1 MGTLAD
7 SLFNVLM
14 SWVRALVNSIWAL
27 FTTDHMTLLE
37 FLGKNWV
44 MLVVIMLAA
53 GLVIDW
59 LVWLVRWKPYHLWA
73 RRVRRFLHLPSPEE
87 EEEEERKQR
96 KKAKRQP
103 SAPVEE
109 EQWDESDEEQW
120 LPLEQPRLDA
130 RQEQEVMRQA
140 ESVPDAELGAY
151 PGMKYGAQAA
161 PRENME
167 STQRYA
173 AVHSE
178 GPGAAEVER
187 RKAEIAA
194 WQLQMQEEARQ
205 KAEAERAAREE
216 EQRRIAAQKAYEEEQ
231 RRIAAQKA
239 YEEEQ
244 RRIAAQKA
252 YEEEQR
258 RIAAQKAYEEEQRR
272 IAAQK
277 AYEEEQRRIAA
288 QKAYEDEQARLAQE
302 EYQRQMA
309 EYERQKAQ
317 YEQDM
322 ARYRQEKAA
331 YDAQMAQQSQQN
343 AAETPSA
350 RRRRAPQRP
359 MTYSDYVSG
368 ETVEN
373 LPDPP
378 RWPQVQQAAE
388 QTRTAAEKS
397 AKTKK
402 QGGLMGRMAKLIEE
416 EDENDVS
423 GIASLPPRVNVQ
435 DAYRPAKTPQ
445 KTRKR

>member
-44 MLVVIMLAA
+44 ILVVIMLAA
-53 GLVIDW
+53 GLVMDW

-109 EQWDESDEEQW
+109 AQWDEPEEEQW

-151 PGMKYGAQAA
+151 PGMKYGAQAE

-231 RRIAAQKA
+231 RRAAAQKAYEEEQRRVAAQKA

-258 RIAAQKAYEEEQRR
+258 RV
-272 IAAQK
+272 
-277 AYEEEQRRIAA
+277 
-288 QKAYEDEQARLAQE
+288 AQE
-302 EYQRQMA
+302 EYQRQLA

-343 AAETPSA
+343 TAETTSA

-388 QTRTAAEKS
+388 QTRTAAEKP
-397 AKTKK
+397 AKAKK
-402 QGGLMGRMAKLIEE
+402 QGGLMGRVAKLIEE
-416 EDENDVS
+416 EDKNDVS
-423 GIASLPPRVNVQ
+423 GIASLPPRVDVH

>member
-109 EQWDESDEEQW
+109 EQWDEPEEEQW

-130 RQEQEVMRQA
+130 QQEREVMRQA

-216 EQRRIAAQKAYEEEQ
+216 EQRRA
-231 RRIAAQKA
+231 
-239 YEEEQ
+239 
-244 RRIAAQKA
+244 
-252 YEEEQR
+252 
-258 RIAAQKAYEEEQRR
+258 
-272 IAAQK
+272 
-277 AYEEEQRRIAA
+277 AA

-350 RRRRAPQRP
+350 RRRRTPQRP
-359 MTYSDYVSG
+359 MTYSDYVTG
-368 ETVEN
+368 ETVEK

-388 QTRTAAEKS
+388 QTRTAAEKPTK
-397 AKTKK
+397 AKK
-402 QGGLMGRMAKLIEE
+402 QDGLMGRVAKLIEE

-423 GIASLPPRVNVQ
+423 GIASLPPRVDVH

>member
-103 SAPVEE
+103 SVPVEQ
-109 EQWDESDEEQW
+109 EQWDEPEEEQW

-130 RQEQEVMRQA
+130 QQEREVMRQA

-161 PRENME
+161 PRESIE

-205 KAEAERAAREE
+205 KAEAERAAR
-216 EQRRIAAQKAYEEEQ
+216 
-231 RRIAAQKA
+231 
-239 YEEEQ
+239 
-244 RRIAAQKA
+244 
-252 YEEEQR
+252 
-258 RIAAQKAYEEEQRR
+258 EEEQRR

-388 QTRTAAEKS
+388 QTRATTEKS
-397 AKTKK
+397 AKSKK

-416 EDENDVS
+416 EDEDDVS
-423 GIASLPPRVNVQ
+423 GIASLPPRVNVH

-445 KTRKR
+445 KTGKRNR

>member
-53 GLVIDW
+53 GLVMDW

-244 RRIAAQKA
+244 RRA
-252 YEEEQR
+252 
-258 RIAAQKAYEEEQRR
+258 
-272 IAAQK
+272 AAQK

-343 AAETPSA
+343 TAETTSV

-378 RWPQVQQAAE
+378 RWPQLQQAAE
-388 QTRTAAEKS
+388 QTRTAAEKP
-397 AKTKK
+397 AKAKK
-402 QGGLMGRMAKLIEE
+402 QGGLMGHVAKLIEE

-423 GIASLPPRVNVQ
+423 GIASLPPRVDVH

>member
-44 MLVVIMLAA
+44 LLVVIMLAA

-59 LVWLVRWKPYHLWA
+59 LVWLIRWKPYHLWA

-103 SAPVEE
+103 SVPVEE
-109 EQWDESDEEQW
+109 EQWDEPEEEQW

-130 RQEQEVMRQA
+130 RQEREVMRQA

-231 RRIAAQKA
+231 RRV
-239 YEEEQ
+239 
-244 RRIAAQKA
+244 
-252 YEEEQR
+252 
-258 RIAAQKAYEEEQRR
+258 
-272 IAAQK
+272 
-277 AYEEEQRRIAA
+277 AA

-302 EYQRQMA
+302 EYQRQLA

-343 AAETPSA
+343 TAETTSA

-388 QTRTAAEKS
+388 QTRTAAEKPEK
-397 AKTKK
+397 AKK
-402 QGGLMGRMAKLIEE
+402 QGGLMGRVAKLIEE
-416 EDENDVS
+416 EDKNDVS
-423 GIASLPPRVNVQ
+423 GIASLPPRVDVH

>member
-53 GLVIDW
+53 GLVMDW

-103 SAPVEE
+103 NAPVEE

-231 RRIAAQKA
+231 RRA
-239 YEEEQ
+239 
-244 RRIAAQKA
+244 
-252 YEEEQR
+252 
-258 RIAAQKAYEEEQRR
+258 
-272 IAAQK
+272 
-277 AYEEEQRRIAA
+277 AA

-302 EYQRQMA
+302 EYQRQLA

-343 AAETPSA
+343 TAETPAA

-368 ETVEN
+368 ETVEK

-388 QTRTAAEKS
+388 QTRTAAEKPTK
-397 AKTKK
+397 AKK

-423 GIASLPPRVNVQ
+423 GIASLPPRVNVH

>member
-53 GLVIDW
+53 GLVMDW

-151 PGMKYGAQAA
+151 PGMKYGAQAV

-239 YEEEQ
+239 YE
-244 RRIAAQKA
+244 
-252 YEEEQR
+252 
-258 RIAAQKAYEEEQRR
+258 
-272 IAAQK
+272 
-277 AYEEEQRRIAA
+277 
-288 QKAYEDEQARLAQE
+288 DEQARLAQE
-302 EYQRQMA
+302 EYQRQLA

-343 AAETPSA
+343 TAETTSV

-368 ETVEN
+368 ETVEK

-388 QTRTAAEKS
+388 QTRTAAEKPTK
-397 AKTKK
+397 AKK

-423 GIASLPPRVNVQ
+423 GIASLPPRVDVH

-445 KTRKR
+445 KARKR

>member
-244 RRIAAQKA
+244 RRA
-252 YEEEQR
+252 
-258 RIAAQKAYEEEQRR
+258 
-272 IAAQK
+272 AAQK

-343 AAETPSA
+343 TAETTSA

-388 QTRTAAEKS
+388 QTRTAAEKP
-397 AKTKK
+397 AKAKK
-402 QGGLMGRMAKLIEE
+402 QGGLMGHVAKLIEE

-423 GIASLPPRVNVQ
+423 GIASLPPRVDVH

>member
-37 FLGKNWV
+37 FMGKNWV

-53 GLVIDW
+53 GLVMDW

-231 RRIAAQKA
+231 RRAAAQKA
-239 YEEEQ
+239 C
-244 RRIAAQKA
+244 
-252 YEEEQR
+252 
-258 RIAAQKAYEEEQRR
+258 
-272 IAAQK
+272 
-277 AYEEEQRRIAA
+277 
-288 QKAYEDEQARLAQE
+288 EDEQARLAQE
-302 EYQRQMA
+302 EYQRQLA

-343 AAETPSA
+343 TAETTSV

-388 QTRTAAEKS
+388 QTRTAAEKP
-397 AKTKK
+397 AKAKK
-402 QGGLMGRMAKLIEE
+402 QGGLMGHVAKLIEE

-423 GIASLPPRVNVQ
+423 GIASLPPRVDVH

>member
-53 GLVIDW
+53 GLVMDW

-161 PRENME
+161 PRESME

-231 RRIAAQKA
+231 RRIAT
-239 YEEEQ
+239 
-244 RRIAAQKA
+244 
-252 YEEEQR
+252 
-258 RIAAQKAYEEEQRR
+258 
-272 IAAQK
+272 
-277 AYEEEQRRIAA
+277 

-302 EYQRQMA
+302 EYQRQLA

-343 AAETPSA
+343 TAETTSV

-388 QTRTAAEKS
+388 QTRTAAEKP
-397 AKTKK
+397 AKAKK
-402 QGGLMGRMAKLIEE
+402 QGGLMGHVAKLIEE

-423 GIASLPPRVNVQ
+423 GIASLPPRVDVH

>member
-53 GLVIDW
+53 GLVMDW

-216 EQRRIAAQKAYEEEQ
+216 EQRRAAAQKAYEEEQRRIAAQKSYEEEQ

-252 YEEEQR
+252 YEEEQ
-258 RIAAQKAYEEEQRR
+258 
-272 IAAQK
+272 
-277 AYEEEQRRIAA
+277 
-288 QKAYEDEQARLAQE
+288 ARLAQE

-322 ARYRQEKAA
+322 ERYRQEKAA

-359 MTYSDYVSG
+359 MTYSDYVTG
-368 ETVEN
+368 ETVEK

-388 QTRTAAEKS
+388 QTRTAAEKPEK
-397 AKTKK
+397 AKK
-402 QGGLMGRMAKLIEE
+402 QGGLMGRVAKLIEE

-423 GIASLPPRVNVQ
+423 GIASLPPRVDVH

>member
-53 GLVIDW
+53 GLVMDW

-130 RQEQEVMRQA
+130 QQEREVMRQA

-258 RIAAQKAYEEEQRR
+258 RIAAQKAYE
-272 IAAQK
+272 
-277 AYEEEQRRIAA
+277 
-288 QKAYEDEQARLAQE
+288 DEQARLAQE

-343 AAETPSA
+343 TAETPSA

-388 QTRTAAEKS
+388 QTRTAAEKP
-397 AKTKK
+397 AKAKK
-402 QGGLMGRMAKLIEE
+402 QGGLMGHVAKLIEE

-423 GIASLPPRVNVQ
+423 GIASLPPRVDVH

>member
-53 GLVIDW
+53 GLVMDW

-103 SAPVEE
+103 SAPAEE

-130 RQEQEVMRQA
+130 RQEREVMRQA

-216 EQRRIAAQKAYEEEQ
+216 EQRRA
-231 RRIAAQKA
+231 
-239 YEEEQ
+239 
-244 RRIAAQKA
+244 
-252 YEEEQR
+252 
-258 RIAAQKAYEEEQRR
+258 
-272 IAAQK
+272 AAQK

-350 RRRRAPQRP
+350 RRRRTPQRP

-388 QTRTAAEKS
+388 QTRTATEKP
-397 AKTKK
+397 AKAKK

-423 GIASLPPRVNVQ
+423 GIASLPPRVNVH

>member
-53 GLVIDW
+53 GLVMDW

-103 SAPVEE
+103 NAPVEE

-231 RRIAAQKA
+231 RRA
-239 YEEEQ
+239 
-244 RRIAAQKA
+244 
-252 YEEEQR
+252 
-258 RIAAQKAYEEEQRR
+258 AAQKAYEEEQRR

-343 AAETPSA
+343 TAETPAA

-388 QTRTAAEKS
+388 QTRTAAEKPTK
-397 AKTKK
+397 AKK
-402 QGGLMGRMAKLIEE
+402 QGGLMGRVAKLIEE

-423 GIASLPPRVNVQ
+423 GIASLPPRVDVH

>member
-53 GLVIDW
+53 GLVMDW

-161 PRENME
+161 LRESME

-231 RRIAAQKA
+231 RRA
-239 YEEEQ
+239 
-244 RRIAAQKA
+244 
-252 YEEEQR
+252 
-258 RIAAQKAYEEEQRR
+258 
-272 IAAQK
+272 
-277 AYEEEQRRIAA
+277 AA

-302 EYQRQMA
+302 EYQRQLA

-343 AAETPSA
+343 TAETTSV

-368 ETVEN
+368 ETVEK

-388 QTRTAAEKS
+388 QTRTAAEKPTK
-397 AKTKK
+397 AKK

-423 GIASLPPRVNVQ
+423 GIASLPPRVDVH